1 MDEIILATGN
11 AGKVAELQAM
21 LAPVRCIPQKSLGI
35 KDVPET
41 GISFIENAL
50 IKARHASSEAQKPA
64 LADDSGL
71 VVPALEGAPGIFS
84 ARFAGPDATDA
95 QNIALL
101 LNRMHLLEGNAR
113 AAFFY
118 CAIVIVRHAKDPT
131 PLVATGVLHGVI
143 ADAPRG
149 SQGFGY
155 DPVFIVPGHHL
166 TAAELAPGVKNT
178 ISHRA
183 RALLEL
189 QRLMTD
195 HPL

>member
-1 MDEIILATGN
+1 MHEIILATGN
-11 AGKVAELQAM
+11 AGKVAELQAL
-21 LAPVRCIPQKSLGI
+21 LAPIDCIPQKNLGI
-35 KDVPET
+35 NDVPET
-41 GISFIENAL
+41 GMSFIENAL
-50 IKARHASSEAQKPA
+50 IKARHASSEAQRPA

-84 ARFAGPDATDA
+84 ARFAGPGATDA
-95 QNIALL
+95 ENIALL
-101 LNRMHLLEGNAR
+101 LERMHLLKGDAR

-118 CAIVIVRHAKDPT
+118 CAIVIVRHANDPT
-131 PLVATGVLHGVI
+131 PLVATGVLHGMI
-143 ADAPRG
+143 ADTPRG
-149 SQGFGY
+149 THGFGY
-155 DPVFIVPGHHL
+155 DPVFMVPGHHL